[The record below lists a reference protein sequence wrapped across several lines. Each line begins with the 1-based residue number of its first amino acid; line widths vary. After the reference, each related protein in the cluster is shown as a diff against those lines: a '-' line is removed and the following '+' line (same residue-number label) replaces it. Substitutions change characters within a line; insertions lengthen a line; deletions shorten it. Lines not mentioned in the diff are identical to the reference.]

1 MRTTIDIDD
10 RLMATAQQ
18 LTKIKNKKV
27 LIDNALRLYVTCK
40 ESSQIKNTCGEKLK
54 LTKINDLKY

>member
-27 LIDNALRLYVTCK
+27 LIDKALRLYVTV
-40 ESSQIKNTCGEKLK
+40 KNQAKLRTLWGK
-54 LTKINDLKY
+54 VEIDED